1 MRNFSGE
8 CDLSC
13 ASHMKNAVL
22 TRPSLRIISKKSLS
36 PREMFLGRMMSTS
49 ASREL
54 FTSLAVSLDITRADE
69 QLDRL
74 FSASVLKQAEYSV
87 ADNKEGSHILRR
99 M

>member
-1 MRNFSGE
+1 
-8 CDLSC
+8 
-13 ASHMKNAVL
+13 MK
-22 TRPSLRIISKKSLS
+22 
-36 PREMFLGRMMSTS
+36 
-49 ASREL
+49 
-54 FTSLAVSLDITRADE
+54 ADE